1 MFEKEGKGYIVASF
15 GTESGHLPYTSYMA
29 KESFLKDD
37 KETVEKFTRALKKA
51 QDWVQ
56 ETDAAEIAKVIQ
68 PFFEDIDVDTMET
81 VIDRYKEQGSFA
93 TDPILDEEEW
103 NNLQDIMDE
112 AGELPARVK
121 YDDLVNTNFAEK
133 VAK

>member
-68 PFFEDIDVDTMET
+68 PFFEDIDVETMAT
-81 VIDRYKEQGSFA
+81 VLDRYKEQGSFA

>member
-121 YDDLVNTNFAEK
+121 YEDLVNTNFAEK

>member
-121 YDDLVNTNFAEK
+121 YEDLVNTDFAEK

>member
-1 MFEKEGKGYIVASF
+1 MFEKKGKGYIVASF

-81 VIDRYKEQGSFA
+81 AIDRYKEQGSFA
-93 TDPILDEEEW
+93 TDPVLDEEEW

-121 YDDLVNTNFAEK
+121 YEDLVNTDFAEK